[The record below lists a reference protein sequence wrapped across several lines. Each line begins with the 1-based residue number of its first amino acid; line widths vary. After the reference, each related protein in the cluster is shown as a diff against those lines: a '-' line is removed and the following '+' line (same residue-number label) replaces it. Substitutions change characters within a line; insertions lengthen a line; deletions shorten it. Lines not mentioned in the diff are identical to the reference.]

1 MINQQKNKTMLSIS
15 LSKVTT
21 KNLDYLGEQTIA
33 LSAINSNSDIVANVL
48 FQQLKTTHAQYNQ
61 VVIKKTYS
69 GLGED
74 LKNLDLTRDRFYSSI
89 VRIVDAFAVF
99 DGTAKQASA
108 QLLQKVISETGAIN
122 GLSYAAESIVLNK
135 LTERF
140 SVPDVQSAIS
150 TLGIGEEVTKL
161 ADTQK
166 QFDTL
171 YTEQLDANSDL
182 RQQSSASAMRKEL
195 ESVLRSYY
203 ALVSAM
209 SAVEPW
215 KDIYSDLT
223 ELLKKF

>member
-99 DGTAKQASA
+99 DGTAKQAPA